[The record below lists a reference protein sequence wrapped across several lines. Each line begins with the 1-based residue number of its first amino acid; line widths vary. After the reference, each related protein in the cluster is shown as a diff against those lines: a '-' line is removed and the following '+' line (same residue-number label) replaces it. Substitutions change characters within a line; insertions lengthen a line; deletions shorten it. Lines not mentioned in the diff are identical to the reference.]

1 MEIKNTKVILVGL
14 NPGNDF
20 SFEHH
25 MEELEDL
32 CEACGYEVAGVVTQV
47 LPRPHSAL
55 YIGAGKVQEVKSYAE
70 SLEADIIV
78 FDDALSPSQV
88 RNLNEAIGL
97 PIMDRTAVIL
107 EIFASR
113 AKTREARLQVDLARY
128 QYLLPRLT
136 GMGQAL
142 SRQGGS
148 ASSNA
153 GARSNRGA
161 GETKLELDRRRIEH
175 RITELNREVEE
186 IKKQRAVQRRSRAR
200 SRICQV
206 SLVGYTNAGKST
218 ILNQFLLKYGNRDVK
233 DAEAKTVLQQDM
245 LFATLDTTVRRL
257 TPAGRPPF
265 YLSDT
270 VGFIEKLPHHLVD
283 AFRSTLE
290 EVCAADLLVQVV
302 DISDPHYREQM
313 EVTRQTLAELG
324 AGDIPM
330 ITVYNKADLA
340 IEDSILSF
348 SQNAPTAQAGNASP
362 FGQNTVAA
370 RTGAGDH
377 PLTDTL
383 PIVNREKLTIRMA
396 AGLGVGLDELLDLI
410 CEQLFGSVRHV
421 RLLLPYREAALL
433 DDLTRES
440 DVSVTEYREDG
451 IYVEAGIPCKEKLY
465 TSCLKYALP
474 Q

>member
-1 MEIKNTKVILVGL
+1 MIEQNTQNTRVLLAGL
-14 NPGNDF
+14 NLGNNF
-20 SFEHH
+20 SFDHH

-32 CEACGYEVAGVVTQV
+32 CEACGYEVVGIAAQS
-47 LPRPHSAL
+47 LPKPHNAL
-55 YIGAGKVQEVKSYAE
+55 YIGPGKVQEVKTCAE
-70 SLEADIIV
+70 NLEADIVV

-107 EIFASR
+107 EIFAFR
-113 AKTREARLQVDLARY
+113 ARTREARLQVDLARY

-153 GARSNRGA
+153 GSRSNRGA

-175 RITELNREVEE
+175 RITELGREVEE
-186 IKKQRAVQRRSRAR
+186 IKKQRTVQRKGRAR
-200 SRICQV
+200 SRIPQAA
-206 SLVGYTNAGKST
+206 LVGYTNAGKST
-218 ILNQFLLKYGNRDVK
+218 ILNQFLLNYGNRDVK
-233 DAEAKTVLQQDM
+233 DAETKTVLQQDM
-245 LFATLDTTVRRL
+245 LFATLDTTVRKL

-302 DISDPHYREQM
+302 DVSDPHYKEQM

-340 IEDSILSF
+340 VEDNSAIGGTGSHTAPA
-348 SQNAPTAQAGNASP
+348 SQSSPGNNSP
-362 FGQNTVAA
+362 AKI
-370 RTGAGDH
+370 
-377 PLTDTL
+377 L
-383 PIVNREKLTIRMA
+383 PIVNHEKLTIRMA
-396 AGLGVGLDELLDLI
+396 AGLGLGLDELLELI
-410 CEQLFGSVRHV
+410 CGQLFGAVRHV

-433 DDLTRES
+433 DELTRES

-451 IYVEAGIPCKEKLY
+451 IYVETGIPCKGELY
-465 TSCLKYALP
+465 HSCLQYVLP

>member
-1 MEIKNTKVILVGL
+1 MEMIKDKVILVGL
-14 NPGNDF
+14 NLGNDSGF
-20 SFEHH
+20 DHH
-25 MEELEDL
+25 MKELEDL
-32 CEACGYEVAGVVTQV
+32 CEACGYEAAGVTTQSM
-47 LPRPHSAL
+47 PKPHSAL
-55 YIGAGKVQEVKSYAE
+55 YIGPGKVQEVRDYAE
-70 SLEADIIV
+70 KLEADIIV

-148 ASSNA
+148 TSSSA
-153 GARSNRGA
+153 GSRSNRGA

-186 IKKQRAVQRRSRAR
+186 IKKQRGVQRKSRAK
-200 SRICQV
+200 SRIPQV

-233 DAEAKTVLQQDM
+233 DMEEKTVLQQDM
-245 LFATLDTTVRRL
+245 LFATLDTTVRKL

-290 EVCAADLLVQVV
+290 EVCAADLLLQVV
-302 DISDPHYREQM
+302 DVSDPHYREHM
-313 EVTRQTLAELG
+313 DVTRQTLSDLG
-324 AGDIPM
+324 AGDIPV
-330 ITVYNKADLA
+330 ITVYNKADLV
-340 IEDSILSF
+340 IGDS
-348 SQNAPTAQAGNASP
+348 G
-362 FGQNTVAA
+362 
-370 RTGAGDH
+370 
-377 PLTDTL
+377 
-383 PIVNREKLTIRMA
+383 
-396 AGLGVGLDELLDLI
+396 
-410 CEQLFGSVRHV
+410 
-421 RLLLPYREAALL
+421 
-433 DDLTRES
+433 
-440 DVSVTEYREDG
+440 
-451 IYVEAGIPCKEKLY
+451 
-465 TSCLKYALP
+465 
-474 Q
+474 

>member
-1 MEIKNTKVILVGL
+1 MNEPKPEKDIVILVGL
-14 NPGNDF
+14 NLGSDPNFD
-20 SFEHH
+20 HH

-32 CEACGYEVAGVVTQV
+32 CQAVGYEVAGIATQS
-47 LPRPHSAL
+47 LPKPHSAL
-55 YIGAGKVQEVKSYAE
+55 YIGVGKVQEVREYAE
-70 SLEADIIV
+70 NLGADIVV

-113 AKTREARLQVDLARY
+113 AKTREARLRVELARY
-128 QYLLPRLT
+128 QYLLPRLV

-148 ASSNA
+148 ASSSA

-161 GETKLELDRRRIEH
+161 GETRLELDRRRIEH
-175 RITELNREVEE
+175 RITELSREVEE
-186 IKKQRAVQRRSRAR
+186 VKKQRTIQRKSRAK
-200 SRICQV
+200 SRLPQV

-233 DAEAKTVLQQDM
+233 DIEEKTVLQEDM
-245 LFATLDTTVRRL
+245 LFATLDTTVRKL

-290 EVCAADLLVQVV
+290 EVCAADLLLQVV
-302 DISDPHYREQM
+302 DVSDPHYREQM
-313 EVTRQTLAELG
+313 DVTKQTLADLG

-330 ITVYNKADLA
+330 ITIYNKADLA
-340 IEDSILSF
+340 PEGNGTTKATADHT
-348 SQNAPTAQAGNASP
+348 APISRIVSDCGSLANG
-362 FGQNTVAA
+362 
-370 RTGAGDH
+370 
-377 PLTDTL
+377 L
-383 PIVNREKLTIRMA
+383 PIVNREQPSIRMA
-396 AGLGVGLDELLDLI
+396 AGLSVGLDELLDLI
-410 CEQLFGSVRHV
+410 CEQLFGAMQPV
-421 RLLLPYREAALL
+421 RLLLPYQEAALYERL
-433 DDLTRES
+433 SCES
-440 DVSVTEYREDG
+440 DITVTKYQEDG
-451 IYVEAGIPCKEKLY
+451 IYVEAKL
-465 TSCLKYALP
+465 SCRGSLHDVCLKYFLH
-474 Q
+474 

>member
-1 MEIKNTKVILVGL
+1 MSEANTEKTRVILVGL
-14 NPGNDF
+14 NLGTDLNFD
-20 SFEHH
+20 HH

-32 CEACGYEVAGVVTQV
+32 CEAVGYEVAGVATQS
-47 LPRPHSAL
+47 LPKPHSAL
-55 YIGAGKVQEVKSYAE
+55 YIGAGKVQEVKTYAE
-70 SLEADIIV
+70 NLNADIIV

-148 ASSNA
+148 ASSLA
-153 GARSNRGA
+153 GTRSNRGA

-175 RITELNREVEE
+175 RITELSHDVEE
-186 IKKQRAVQRRSRAR
+186 VKKQRAVQRKSRLK
-200 SRICQV
+200 SHLPQV

-233 DAEAKTVLQQDM
+233 DMEEKTVLQKDM
-245 LFATLDTTVRRL
+245 LFATLDTTVRKL

-290 EVCAADLLVQVV
+290 EVCAADLLLQVV
-302 DISDPHYREQM
+302 DVSDPHYKEQM
-313 EVTRQTLAELG
+313 DVTLKTLTELG

-330 ITVYNKADLA
+330 ITVYNKADLVTG
-340 IEDSILSF
+340 DSAATEVTAGSIVPVSTILYESG
-348 SQNAPTAQAGNASP
+348 SLSKG
-362 FGQNTVAA
+362 
-370 RTGAGDH
+370 
-377 PLTDTL
+377 L
-383 PIVNREKLTIRMA
+383 PSVNRAKPSIRMA
-396 AGLGVGLDELLDLI
+396 AGPGIGLDELMDLI
-410 CEQLFGSVRHV
+410 CEQLFGAVEQV
-421 RLLLPYREAALL
+421 CLLLPYQEAALL
-433 DDLTRES
+433 DELTRES
-440 DVSVTEYREDG
+440 DVAVTEYRADG
-451 IYVEAGIPCKEKLY
+451 IYVETGLPRKSFLYDSCEKYML
-465 TSCLKYALP
+465 SGSSIS
-474 Q
+474 